1 MDAARVAYLESGWC
15 SGAIADTRP
24 LAGGRCNEPYTLP
37 DGRRALTE
45 WSVGLWQ
52 VNRCVWPEETPG
64 ELLTVDGNA
73 KRAAAIYAQQG
84 WAAWLYSAQRLGLV

>member
-1 MDAARVAYLESGWC
+1 MGEDNGQSCL
-15 SGAIADTRP
+15 
-24 LAGGRCNEPYTLP
+24 LAMSDCHYGK
-37 DGRRALTE
+37 
-45 WSVGLWQ
+45 
-52 VNRCVWPEETPG
+52 ETPG